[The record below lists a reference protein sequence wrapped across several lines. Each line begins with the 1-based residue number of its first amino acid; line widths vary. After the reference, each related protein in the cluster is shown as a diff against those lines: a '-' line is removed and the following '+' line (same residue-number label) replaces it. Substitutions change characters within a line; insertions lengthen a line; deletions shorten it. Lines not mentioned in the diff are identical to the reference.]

1 MVGHRSTIQK
11 TGDIM
16 DLHNHNPLNINGA
29 HSYILLYEI
38 YETDTGNR
46 VRLIAACRSYV
57 TTQVNLR
64 LEILTDI
71 PQAVFIEQ
79 AHDYMQAF
87 KARTVYEATLPQ
99 AVQFFCEKHIT
110 DATELLYDT
119 INDKTPTGLYVD
131 YAFSI

>member
-1 MVGHRSTIQK
+1 MN
-11 TGDIM
+11 
-16 DLHNHNPLNINGA
+16 LHDHNPLTINEA
-29 HSYILLYEI
+29 NAYVLLYEI
-38 YETDTGNR
+38 YGTDTDKR
-46 VRLIAACRSYV
+46 VRLIAACRSYA
-57 TTQVNLR
+57 TTPVSLR

-71 PQAVFIEQ
+71 PQAVFIAQ

-99 AVQFFCEKHIT
+99 AVQFFCEKHIA

-119 INDKTPTGLYVD
+119 INDKTPVGLYVD

>member
-1 MVGHRSTIQK
+1 MVGHRGTIQK
-11 TGDIM
+11 IGDIM
-16 DLHNHNPLNINGA
+16 DLHNHNPLNINKA
-29 HSYILLYEI
+29 NAYILLYEI
-38 YETDTGNR
+38 YGTDTATR
-46 VRLIAACRSYV
+46 VRLIAACRSCV
-57 TTQVNLR
+57 TSPVSLR

-87 KARTVYEATLPQ
+87 KARTVYEVTLPQ
-99 AVQFFCEKHIT
+99 AVRFFCEKHIT

-119 INDKTPTGLYVD
+119 INDKTPAGLYVD

>member
-1 MVGHRSTIQK
+1 MVGHRGTIQK

-29 HSYILLYEI
+29 HTYILLYEI

-46 VRLIAACRSYV
+46 VRLVAACRLFAASPV
-57 TTQVNLR
+57 KMR

-71 PQAVFIEQ
+71 PQTVYIEH
-79 AHDYMQAF
+79 AHDYMQTFRA
-87 KARTVYEATLPQ
+87 KAVFDATLHE
-99 AVQFFCEKHIT
+99 AVQFFCEKHIA

>member
-1 MVGHRSTIQK
+1 MVGHRGTIQK
-11 TGDIM
+11 AGDMM
-16 DLHNHNPLNINGA
+16 DLHDHNPLNINEA
-29 HSYILLYEI
+29 NAYILLYEI
-38 YETDTGNR
+38 YGTDTGKR

-57 TTQVNLR
+57 TTPVSLR

-71 PQAVFIEQ
+71 PQAVFVEQ

-87 KARTVYEATLPQ
+87 KARTVYEVTLPQ
-99 AVQFFCEKHIT
+99 AVQFFREKRIT

-119 INDKTPTGLYVD
+119 INDKTPAGLYVD